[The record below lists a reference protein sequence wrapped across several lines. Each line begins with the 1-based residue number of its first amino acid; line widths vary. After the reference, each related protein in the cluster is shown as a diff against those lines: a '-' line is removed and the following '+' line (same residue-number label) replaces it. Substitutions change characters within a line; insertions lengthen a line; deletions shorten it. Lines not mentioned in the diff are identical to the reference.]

1 MLSTL
6 LAIETFFVEFFT
18 ALTTNW
24 QMILGDTGVTLYI
37 VLASTV
43 LSYVFGIPTG
53 IILVITS
60 KDGIHPMPKLNAV
73 LGVIVNLLRS
83 VPFLLMIFMIMPITK
98 LITGTSFG
106 ANATIVPLVFSAAP
120 YIARLVE
127 SSLREID
134 FGVIEAAQS
143 MGASNWQIIT
153 KVMLPESKPSLLVGA
168 AIAATTILGYSAMA
182 GVLGGGGLG
191 DIAIRYGYYRYDKP
205 LMYVC
210 IVLLVVITQVLQE
223 AGLKI
228 ATKSDKRLH

>member
-1 MLSTL
+1 MLQS
-6 LAIETFFVEFFT
+6 IITFFNSIFLAFGDNI
-18 ALTTNW
+18 A
-24 QMILGDTGVTLYI
+24 MIASNTGVTLYI
-37 VLASTV
+37 VLASTL
-43 LSYVFGIPTG
+43 LSYLFGIPIG

-60 KDGIHPMPKLNAV
+60 KDGIRPMPILNSV

-83 VPFLLMIFMIMPITK
+83 VPFLLMIFMIMPITMI
-98 LITGTSFG
+98 ITGTSFG

-120 YIARLVE
+120 YIARLIE

-210 IVLLVVITQVLQE
+210 IILLVIVTQILQE

-228 ATKSDKRLH
+228 ASKTDKRLH

>member
-1 MLSTL
+1 MLELIMSLFNT
-6 LAIETFFVEFFT
+6 T
-18 ALTTNW
+18 AENW
-24 QMILGDTGVTLYI
+24 QMILSNTGVSLYI
-37 VLASTV
+37 VLASTL
-43 LSYVFGIPTG
+43 LSYLFGIPIG

-60 KDGIHPMPKLNAV
+60 KDGIHPMPVLNSV

-83 VPFLLMIFMIMPITK
+83 VPFLLMIFMIMPLTT

-120 YIARLVE
+120 YIARLIE

-210 IVLLVVITQVLQE
+210 IVLLVIITQVLQE

-228 ATKSDKRLH
+228 ASQILNL

>member
-1 MLSTL
+1 MFELIVGL
-6 LAIETFFVEFFT
+6 FT
-18 ALTTNW
+18 TAAENW
-24 QMILGDTGVTLYI
+24 QMIVSNTGISLYI
-37 VLASTV
+37 VLASTL
-43 LSYVFGIPTG
+43 LSYLFGIPIG

-60 KDGIHPMPKLNAV
+60 KDGIRPMPVLNSV

-83 VPFLLMIFMIMPITK
+83 VPFLLMIFMIMPITTM
-98 LITGTSFG
+98 ITGTSFG

-120 YIARLVE
+120 YIARLIE

-143 MGASNWQIIT
+143 MGANNWQIIT

-210 IVLLVVITQVLQE
+210 IVLLVIITQILQE

-228 ATKSDKRLH
+228 ATKTDKRLH

>member
-1 MLSTL
+1 MLEFIMSLFT
-6 LAIETFFVEFFT
+6 TTVE
-18 ALTTNW
+18 NW
-24 QMILGDTGVTLYI
+24 QMILSNTGVSLYI
-37 VLASTV
+37 VLASTL
-43 LSYVFGIPTG
+43 LSYLFGIPIG

-60 KDGIHPMPKLNAV
+60 KDGIRPMPILNAV

-83 VPFLLMIFMIMPITK
+83 VPFLLMIFMIMPLTM

-120 YIARLVE
+120 YIARLIE

-191 DIAIRYGYYRYDKP
+191 DIAIRYGYYRYEKP

-210 IVLLVVITQVLQE
+210 IVLLVIITQVLQE

-228 ATKSDKRLH
+228 ATKTDKRLH

>member
-1 MLSTL
+1 MSILTSIYQFLMSLST
-6 LAIETFFVEFFT
+6 AFIE
-18 ALTTNW
+18 NW
-24 QMILGDTGVTLYI
+24 QMILTDTGVTRYI
-37 VLASTV
+37 VLASTL
-43 LSYVFGIPTG
+43 LSYLFGIPIG

-83 VPFLLMIFMIMPITK
+83 VPFLLMIFMIMPITQM
-98 LITGTSFG
+98 ITGSSFG

-143 MGASNWQIIT
+143 MGASNWQIIS

-191 DIAIRYGYYRYDKP
+191 DVAIRYGYYRYQKP

-210 IVLLVVITQVLQE
+210 IILLVIITQILQE
-223 AGLKI
+223 FGLRY
-228 ATKSDKRLH
+228 ATRTDKRLH